1 MATKKK
7 KSTAKESTAKV
18 SLDAQT
24 VHRFESALRD
34 GLVASGAVMA
44 AENKKAKLTGHA
56 KVDLDPATVARLSEV
71 LREGLVASHARMS
84 DDNKILNQMT
94 GKVKTRRPKSKK
106 AR

>member
-18 SLDAQT
+18 QLDAKT

-44 AENKKAKLTGHA
+44 TENKKAKLTGLA